1 MGSET
6 LSFPGLGLSFELN
19 PVAFSIFGKEIYW
32 YGIIIAAGFALGLL
46 YALTRSKKYG
56 VSTDNLVDVLIF
68 SIIGGIVGARLYY
81 VLFSLDDFKGRWLDV
96 FKIWEGGVAIY
107 GGIIGAVL
115 VGWIVCRVKKHKF
128 LPMLDSVAGALI
140 LGQAIG
146 RWGNFVNMEA
156 FGTNTTLPWGMTSQT
171 ISDYL
176 LSHSNRLLDLGVAV
190 DPNMPVHPC
199 FLYESIWCLIGF
211 VVLHFFAKHR
221 KFDGEVVLLYAA
233 WYGAGRFVIEGLRT
247 DPLTVGPFRVSQV
260 LALLCVVAAVV
271 AMIVIRRKIAR
282 EPDLPLAKLYRDTP
296 ESALELGLI
305 DEEAYQAQKGE
316 EAQKEQAPAD
326 TYYSEVEREVQRLN
340 QESFAELDKRIG
352 SQPPSD
358 IEGEGAQPVRAK
370 EEDASPAADTQDVS
384 GEADMDITS
393 PPAQPDELELPQE
406 DDEKEDKTDGTVD

>member
-6 LSFPGLGLSFELN
+6 LSFPGLGLSFKLN

-46 YALTRSKKYG
+46 YACTRSKKYG

-81 VLFSLDDFKGRWLDV
+81 VLFTLDTFKGRWLDV

-128 LPMLDSVAGALI
+128 LPMLDSVAGALL

-199 FLYESIWCLIGF
+199 FLYESIWCLLGF
-211 VVLHFFAKHR
+211 VVLHFFAKR
-221 KFDGEVVLLYAA
+221 RRFDGEVVLLYAA

-260 LALLCVVAAVV
+260 LALLCVIAAVI
-271 AMIVIRRKIAR
+271 AMVVIRRRIAR
-282 EPDLPLAKLYRDTP
+282 EPELPLAVLYKDTP

-305 DEEAYQAQKGE
+305 DKEVYEAQKGE
-316 EAQKEQAPAD
+316 EAQKEEETD

-340 QESFAELDKRIG
+340 QQSFAELDKRIG
-352 SQPPSD
+352 SKSPSGHD
-358 IEGEGAQPVRAK
+358 GAELETVEENDADPI
-370 EEDASPAADTQDVS
+370 EDAQGMS
-384 GEADMDITS
+384 GGSDGKSTGQ
-393 PPAQPDELELPQE
+393 PAQPDEPALPQE
-406 DDEKEDKTDGTVD
+406 DTEKEDKTDGTVD